1 MSPELNDSSST
12 MVLVVRSDLKL
23 SSGKIVAQ
31 TGHAAVE
38 VALKAKRNEADL
50 LARWRTEGARKIAL
64 KVPDEDTLKQLYREA
79 TDAGLVTYLVKD
91 AGHTEIPAGTITVL
105 GIGPAPRR
113 IIDLL
118 IGELKPY

>member
-12 MVLVVRSDLKL
+12 MVLIVRSDLKL

-38 VALKAKRNEADL
+38 VALKAKRNEGDL
-50 LARWRTEGARKIAL
+50 LTRWRSEGARKIAL
-64 KVPDEDTLKQLYREA
+64 KVPDEDSLKRLYDEA

-91 AGHTEIPAGTITVL
+91 AGHTEIPPGTLTVVGIL
-105 GIGPAPRR
+105 GPRR
-113 IIDLL
+113 SVDILVGDLSL
-118 IGELKPY
+118 L

>member
-23 SSGKIVAQ
+23 STGKIVAQ

-38 VALKAKRNEADL
+38 VALKAKRNETDL
-50 LARWRTEGARKIAL
+50 LARWRSEGARKIAL

-79 TDAGLVTYLVKD
+79 TDAGFVTYLVKD
-91 AGHTEIPAGTITVL
+91 AGHTEIPPGTLTVVGIL
-105 GIGPAPRR
+105 GPRR
-113 IIDLL
+113 SVDFLV
-118 IGELKPY
+118 GELSLL

>member
-1 MSPELNDSSST
+1 MSQESNDSSST

-50 LARWRTEGARKIAL
+50 LARWRNEGARKIAL
-64 KVPDEDTLKQLYREA
+64 KVPDEDTLKRLYG
-79 TDAGLVTYLVKD
+79 DAVDSGLVAYLVKD
-91 AGHTEIPAGTITVL
+91 AGHTEIPPGTLTVVGIL
-105 GIGPAPRR
+105 GPRR
-113 IIDLL
+113 AVDSLVGEFSLL
-118 IGELKPY
+118 

>member
-12 MVLVVRSDLKL
+12 MVLIVRSDLKL

-38 VALKAKRNEADL
+38 VTLKAKRNEGDL
-50 LARWRTEGARKIAL
+50 LTRWRSEGARKIAL

-91 AGHTEIPAGTITVL
+91 AGHTEIPPGTLTVVGIL
-105 GIGPAPRR
+105 GPRR
-113 IIDLL
+113 SVDILVGDLSL
-118 IGELKPY
+118 L